1 MQDINTLK
9 NNNLKMKNWK
19 YDLYLFRR
27 ELSLDQFEISS
38 IVERHLQNFDSMSEK
53 QLTES
58 LKANLSNYSYDN
70 DVKKLIESLD
80 QELESMPLVYELKNL
95 YKQVENRNYG
105 MLYREPLNKILDII
119 SKDNDSTRMEHILNE
134 LVLYDWVPE
143 IKLFIN
149 NLTTDPVEKKNL
161 NSNGA
166 KQSKVYTVVEEVDN
180 GHVAFVGDRWFLLS
194 ESEIKQC
201 VISDIVKE
209 ENKLKV
215 LQTLEKA
222 MVLSDFE
229 TETINFR
236 IDENLSIGLG
246 VNKKIFLNGE
256 ETDKESTLEDL
267 FNSPIVPYLK
277 KNFYHVIESMSKNLD
292 KVVELDIACKVTSL
306 VKPLTETYAF
316 NYKDKMYLYNIDKRT
331 GSALFEYD
339 SVNQLIQDVQ
349 KEMGYDLSNF
359 FENKLSK
366 ELKHYRKLEDREKQI
381 EMKIKEVNEAIDEL
395 KENSELL
402 EESSQLKAAFDGL
415 LIHKHNLT
423 QDLNNIKN
431 QKNQERKKL

>member
-1 MQDINTLK
+1 
-9 NNNLKMKNWK
+9 MKNWK
-19 YDLYLFRR
+19 FDLFTFKQSLT
-27 ELSLDQFEISS
+27 LDQFEISS

-134 LVLYDWVPE
+134 LALYDWVPE

-149 NLTTDPVEKKNL
+149 GLTTDPVQKKNL

-166 KQSKVYTVVEEVDN
+166 KQTKVYTVVEEVDN
-180 GHVAFVGDRWFLLS
+180 GHVAFIGDRWFLLS

-201 VISDIVKE
+201 VISDIIKD

-222 MVLSDFE
+222 MNLSDFE

-246 VNKKIFLNGE
+246 VNKKIFINGE
-256 ETDKESTLEDL
+256 EADKDSTLEDL
-267 FNSPIVPYLK
+267 FYSPIVPYLK
-277 KNFYHVIESMSKNLD
+277 KNYYHIIESMSKNLD

-306 VKPLTETYAF
+306 IKPLTETFAF

-366 ELKHYRKLEDREKQI
+366 ELRHYRKLEDREKQI

-395 KENSELL
+395 KENSELIQ
-402 EESSQLKAAFDGL
+402 ESSQLKAAFDGL

>member
-1 MQDINTLK
+1 
-9 NNNLKMKNWK
+9 MKNWK
-19 YDLYLFRR
+19 FDLFTFKQSLT
-27 ELSLDQFEISS
+27 LDQFEISS
-38 IVERHLQNFDSMSEK
+38 IVERHLQQFDTMSEK

-58 LKANLSNYSYDN
+58 LKANLANYSYDN

-95 YKQVENRNYG
+95 YKQVEGRNYG

-134 LVLYDWVPE
+134 LALYDWVPE